1 VERLAQA
8 GLLKV
13 ICGTDTLGV
22 GINVPIR
29 TVVFTG
35 LSKYDGSTTRLLSA
49 REFHQIGGRAGRAG
63 YDTMGTVIALAPE
76 HAIENAR
83 AEAKAAARSAQ
94 DKKVRKLVKKKPPP
108 GMVSWGRP
116 TFDRLVAA
124 PPEPLTSS
132 FTVSHAMLLNVLDRP
147 GDGRAAL
154 AHLLED
160 NYETETNRA
169 RHVEQ
174 AAHIEK
180 ALLDAGVVEELDEP
194 DDKGRTIRV
203 TVDLQA
209 EFALN
214 QPLSPFA
221 LAAFDLLDPESP
233 THALDVVSI
242 VESVLDDPRPVIAAQ
257 VSKAKGE
264 AVAQMKAAGLEYE
277 ERMAELEKIT
287 HPQPLAELLW
297 PMFDVYRGGHPWV
310 AEHPLRPKSVARDL
324 YERAMDFGEY
334 VRFYNLAR
342 AEGTVLR
349 YLTDTYKT
357 LLRTVP
363 MDAKTDELWDIVE
376 WLGELVRQVD
386 SSLLDE
392 WEALVDPSQP
402 TGAPA
407 SAALIDAPPPPV
419 TANRRAFTVLV
430 RNALFQRV
438 EHIHNR
444 QWQELDLLD
453 AEDGWTAERWF
464 EALAPYFE
472 TYGSIGIGPDARNPA
487 LLLIDEAP
495 DTWTVHQILH
505 DPEDHHD
512 WRITATVDLRASD
525 EAGSAVVHVRSAAP
539 TP

>member
-1 VERLAQA
+1 
-8 GLLKV
+8 
-13 ICGTDTLGV
+13 
-22 GINVPIR
+22 
-29 TVVFTG
+29 
-35 LSKYDGSTTRLLSA
+35 
-49 REFHQIGGRAGRAG
+49 
-63 YDTMGTVIALAPE
+63 
-76 HAIENAR
+76 
-83 AEAKAAARSAQ
+83 
-94 DKKVRKLVKKKPPP
+94 
-108 GMVSWGRP
+108 
-116 TFDRLVAA
+116 
-124 PPEPLTSS
+124 
-132 FTVSHAMLLNVLDRP
+132 
-147 GDGRAAL
+147 
-154 AHLLED
+154 
-160 NYETETNRA
+160 
-169 RHVEQ
+169 
-174 AAHIEK
+174 
-180 ALLDAGVVEELDEP
+180 
-194 DDKGRTIRV
+194 
-203 TVDLQA
+203 
-209 EFALN
+209 
-214 QPLSPFA
+214 
-221 LAAFDLLDPESP
+221 
-233 THALDVVSI
+233 
-242 VESVLDDPRPVIAAQ
+242 VIAAQ

-297 PMFDVYRGGHPWV
+297 PMFDVYREGHPWV

-349 YLTDTYKT
+349 YLTDAYKT

-392 WEALVDPSQP
+392 WEALVDPSAAAAGP
-402 TGAPA
+402 VP
-407 SAALIDAPPPPV
+407 SAALVDAPPPPV

-444 QWQELDLLD
+444 QWQELELLD

-464 EALAPYFE
+464 EAMAPYFE
-472 TYGSIGIGPDARNPA
+472 AYGSIGIGPDARNPA
-487 LLLIDEAP
+487 LLLIDESP

-512 WRITATVDLRASD
+512 WRITAEVDLRASD
-525 EAGSAVVHVRSAAP
+525 DAGSAVVHVRTVSP
-539 TP
+539 TT